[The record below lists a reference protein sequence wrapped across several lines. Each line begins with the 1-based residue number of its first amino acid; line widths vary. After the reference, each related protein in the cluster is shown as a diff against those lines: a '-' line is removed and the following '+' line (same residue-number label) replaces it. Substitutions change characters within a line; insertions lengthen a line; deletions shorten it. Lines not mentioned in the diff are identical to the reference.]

1 MNIFKIISGVVLI
14 ASMISCGESSYEK
27 YKKRETEERSRF
39 EQNISEEQKHLV
51 HQFFIGEIGRKEDFK
66 KIDGGFYC
74 LWKQRD
80 VDIYPHL
87 ALNDKLRASDYNITC
102 HKDSIEYIVI
112 SESISHK
119 VGTYT
124 NGGDATQME
133 VVVSVIDLNQGT
145 AYTLTREMGSS
156 PPSTISRRRG
166 SNSGAIGSF
175 FGDDEIYN
183 YLTSQVIEK

>member
-1 MNIFKIISGVVLI
+1 MSAFKIFSRFVFVTLI
-14 ASMISCGESSYEK
+14 ISCGENSYEK
-27 YKKRETEERSRF
+27 YKKRQAKEKNRF
-39 EQNISEEQKHLV
+39 EESISEKQKHLI
-51 HQFFIGEIGRKEDFK
+51 HQFFTGEIKREDGFT
-66 KIDGGFYC
+66 KIDGGLYC
-74 LWKQRD
+74 LWKQRE

-87 ALNDKLRASDYNITC
+87 ALNEKLKSNDYNITC
-102 HKDSIEYIVI
+102 NKDSMEYIVV

-133 VVVSVIDLNQGT
+133 VVVSVIDLKNST

-156 PPSTISRRRG
+156 PPATVRRRRG

-175 FGDDEIYN
+175 FGDDEIYK
-183 YLTSQVIEK
+183 YLTSQVIDK